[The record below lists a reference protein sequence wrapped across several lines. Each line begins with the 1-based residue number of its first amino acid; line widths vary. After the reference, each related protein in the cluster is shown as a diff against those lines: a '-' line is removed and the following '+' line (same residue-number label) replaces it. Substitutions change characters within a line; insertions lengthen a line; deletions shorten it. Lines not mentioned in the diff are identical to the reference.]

1 MCCTFYHSLATNN
14 SVLKVINTMNIFYR
28 LMHVINSG
36 WKFIRRRILQ
46 ALDPVGY
53 ARKIGVKIGVNCRLI
68 SVNFGAEPFL
78 ISIGNHVSITKATFI
93 THDGGVWIF
102 RDEMPDL
109 DLFKPIKIGNNV
121 FIGYGT
127 VILPGAVVSDNVVI
141 GAMSVVSGF
150 IPPDSICAGV
160 PARKIRSVA
169 EYKARVIEIGIPTK
183 KVPAKYKQEHI
194 KQALLEKGL
203 LKF

>member
-1 MCCTFYHSLATNN
+1 M
-14 SVLKVINTMNIFYR
+14 IFP
-28 LMHVINSG
+28 LIKFINSQVQSL
-36 WKFIRRRILQ
+36 FRRIHR
-46 ALDPVGY
+46 AIDPVGQ
-53 ARKIGVKIGVNCRLI
+53 ARKIGVKIGDRCRLI
-68 SVNFGAEPFL
+68 SVEFGEEPFL

-102 RDEMPDL
+102 RDELPDL
-109 DLFKPIKIGNNV
+109 DLFKPITIGNNV

-160 PARKIRSVA
+160 PAKKIRTFA
-169 EYKARVIEIGIPTK
+169 EYKERAIEIGIPTK
-183 KVPAKYKQEHI
+183 NTPAQKKQNHV

-203 LKF
+203 LKL

>member
-1 MCCTFYHSLATNN
+1 MIFRI
-14 SVLKVINTMNIFYR
+14 LK
-28 LMHVINSG
+28 LINSQL
-36 WKFIRRRILQ
+36 RSLTRRIHRGI
-46 ALDPVGY
+46 DPIGH
-53 ARKIGVKIGVNCRLI
+53 ARKIGVKIGDRCRLI
-68 SVNFGAEPFL
+68 SVDFGEEPFL
-78 ISIGNHVSITKATFI
+78 ISIGNHVSITNATFI

-109 DLFKPIKIGNNV
+109 DLFKPITIGNNV

-127 VILPGAVVSDNVVI
+127 VILPGAIVSDNVVI

-160 PARKIRSVA
+160 PAKKIRTIT
-169 EYKARVIEIGIPTK
+169 EYKERAIEIGIPTK
-183 KVPAKYKQEHI
+183 NTPAKHKQEHV
-194 KQALLEKGL
+194 KQALLKKGL